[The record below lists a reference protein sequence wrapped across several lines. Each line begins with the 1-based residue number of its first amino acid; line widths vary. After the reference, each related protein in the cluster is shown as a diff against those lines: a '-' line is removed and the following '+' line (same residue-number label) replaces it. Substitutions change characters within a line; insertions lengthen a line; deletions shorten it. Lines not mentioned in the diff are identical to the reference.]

1 MEEKIIVRNSRPED
15 ADRIGEIFDINW
27 TAINLNYKSLIGD
40 ELYDVY
46 YGDLKT
52 RMEGNVK
59 MIKERSL
66 DSATCF
72 VTEVDGVVAAFATYR
87 TDVKNGVKIGIVGFN
102 ACDPAFK
109 GRGIAGKQYA
119 RIYDEMR
126 KVGCVAAQV
135 HTGLDNLHAPARRA
149 YEKSGFEKFLPD
161 VNYFMMLKPELAV
174 YNGRPTDENIV
185 VREVKPS
192 DKDRLMEITRQQW
205 TIINENYKACI
216 GDDLYAIFYG
226 SVEQGV
232 TSVQSAIVERM
243 EAPERFLVTEV
254 DGVVA
259 GYATYRVV
267 DSYGRKCGIVG
278 YNAVDNNF
286 KGRGIAGRQYAL
298 IYKKMME
305 EGCVSAKVHTG
316 LDEKHAPARR
326 AYEKSGFEKN
336 LPDVNYF
343 MML

>member
-1 MEEKIIVRNSRPED
+1 MEEKIVIRNSIPED
-15 ADRIGEIFDINW
+15 ADRIGEIFDMNW

-40 ELYDVY
+40 ELYDIY
-46 YGDLKT
+46 YGDLKV

-66 DSATCF
+66 DSKTCI
-72 VTEVDGVVAAFATYR
+72 VTLVDGVVAAFATYR

-102 ACDPAFK
+102 ACDPAYK

-119 RIYDEMR
+119 VIFDKMR
-126 KVGCVAAQV
+126 EDGCVAAQV
-135 HTGLDNLHAPARRA
+135 HTGLDNMHAPARRA
-149 YEKSGFEKFLPD
+149 YEKAGFEKNLPD
-161 VNYFMMLKPELAV
+161 INYFMMLDEKLCEAKPLEE
-174 YNGRPTDENIV
+174 GMI
-185 VREVKPS
+185 VREVRPE
-192 DKDRLMEITRQQW
+192 DKERLFEISRQQW
-205 TIINENYKACI
+205 TIINENYKALI
-216 GDDLYAIFYG
+216 GDELYAIFFG
-226 SVEQGV
+226 TVKDSVETV
-232 TSVQSAIVERM
+232 PAAIVERM
-243 EAPERFLVTEV
+243 ETPERFVVTEI

-267 DSYGRKCGIVG
+267 DSYGYKCGIVG
-278 YNAVDNNF
+278 YNAVDNNY
-286 KGRGIAGRQYAL
+286 KGRGIAGRQYAM
-298 IYKKMME
+298 IYKKMMD
-305 EGCVSAKVHTG
+305 EGCVSARVHTG